1 MLDAKYAKF
10 SGLSHNF
17 LPTNGDTKAPCNLD
31 DADISPT
38 ATEPFR
44 DREGPTEMIF
54 GLMAYKFATF
64 LMDMPG
70 FEGLAMIRD
79 DPESARG
86 LGSGPT
92 EEQQAEYR
100 RGVGVL
106 HAQLEE
112 IFNKYCDPKAGPVHE
127 MAIKMSSHLLDRLTE
142 LGTPPKQQPEWGSE
156 VKSAKDNTFKLAIG
170 ALEHNEDDYRSSG
183 DQSFTW
189 FARLNFH
196 LDIFMYL
203 AGQLCHRTTGKLVER
218 AWKQVEVVYSFHP
231 ELFDVANKKYHT
243 LAIHILRAWRKRE
256 NVILGQSGHAPE
268 VPSYV
273 ERLRAS
279 MSEPDSDMKETAAET
294 QTPSDLYYKS
304 PEFEPA
310 PSMATA
316 GLAPALGTDPELD
329 HFLGMFDSH
338 MDWNMFGSP
347 PPITP
352 IDGQPDPGLGMYGMG
367 PSTEW

>member
-1 MLDAKYAKF
+1 
-10 SGLSHNF
+10 
-17 LPTNGDTKAPCNLD
+17 
-31 DADISPT
+31 
-38 ATEPFR
+38 
-44 DREGPTEMIF
+44 
-54 GLMAYKFATF
+54 
-64 LMDMPG
+64 
-70 FEGLAMIRD
+70 
-79 DPESARG
+79 
-86 LGSGPT
+86 
-92 EEQQAEYR
+92 
-100 RGVGVL
+100 
-106 HAQLEE
+106 
-112 IFNKYCDPKAGPVHE
+112 

-170 ALEHNEDDYRSSG
+170 ALEHNEVDYRSSG

-218 AWKQVEVVYSFHP
+218 AWKQVDVVYSFHP

-273 ERLRAS
+273 VRLRAS
-279 MSEPDSDMKETAAET
+279 MSEPDSDMKETVAET

-304 PEFEPA
+304 PKFEPA